1 MNIATFPR
9 STLARH
15 RDYFVAERIE
25 TGLQHETRRERSRTR
40 PEIIAIWS
48 PNPDTGRIECR
59 WTADRDEIAR
69 WLSRPWIER
78 AGIILAAAQQARF
91 DKAGRLR

>member
-9 STLARH
+9 SALARP
-15 RDYFVAERIE
+15 RSYFVAERLE
-25 TGLQHETRRERSRTR
+25 TSLQPEARREKPRTR

-59 WTADRDEIAR
+59 WTTDRDEIAG

-91 DKAGRLR
+91 AKGGRLR

>member
-9 STLARH
+9 SALARH
-15 RDYFVAERIE
+15 RNYFVAERIE
-25 TGLQHETRRERSRTR
+25 NNASHEARRETSRTR

-48 PNPDTGRIECR
+48 PNPKTGRIECR
-59 WTADRDEIAR
+59 WTADPGEIAG

-78 AGIILAAAQQARF
+78 AGIILAAAQQSRF
-91 DKAGRLR
+91 DKAGRMR